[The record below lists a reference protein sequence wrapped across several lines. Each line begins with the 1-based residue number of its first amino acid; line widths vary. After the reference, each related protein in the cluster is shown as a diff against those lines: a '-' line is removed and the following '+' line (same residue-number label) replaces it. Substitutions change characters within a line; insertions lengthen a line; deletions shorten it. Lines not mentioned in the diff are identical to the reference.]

1 MNVIHFF
8 FDIESSMPC
17 VCYCECKKKRKK
29 RLTLNLIILILST
42 ICVALDAVSIAVN
55 ESIGSK
61 GRIAF
66 EVILIVANS
75 IVSAIQSFQLKLEQH
90 HKHDSNDDSNEANEA
105 NEMIKEHNRQVI
117 IETLAKSLSKTD
129 LRSGVT

>member
-1 MNVIHFF
+1 
-8 FDIESSMPC
+8 MPC

-90 HKHDSNDDSNEANEA
+90 HKHDDSNDDSNEA

>member
-1 MNVIHFF
+1 MA
-8 FDIESSMPC
+8 C
-17 VCYCECKKKRKK
+17 VCYCECKKKRKR

-42 ICVALDAVSIAVN
+42 ICVILDAVSIAVN

-66 EVILIVANS
+66 EVILIVTNS

-90 HKHDSNDDSNEANEA
+90 HKHDSNDDSNEANEV
-105 NEMIKEHNRQVI
+105 IKEHNRQVI

-129 LRSGVT
+129 LRDFKSSAERSAVT